1 MVLLA
6 IGSVVAP
13 DLVVLLTLESILVS
27 VNDIKLFSS
36 SIHSRLVIFHFKL
49 ESLFHLLLHELV
61 RCNIVVQHLEVVET
75 PKRLF
80 VLTNSLYFVEPFF
93 AHVSLHVTDLLLPFG
108 SLDELH
114 VDTLDLT
121 FYFMLLFKFELVN
134 LLTNGF
140 GTFHHT

>member
-1 MVLLA
+1 M
-6 IGSVVAP
+6 
-13 DLVVLLTLESILVS
+13 
-27 VNDIKLFSS
+27 
-36 SIHSRLVIFHFKL
+36 
-49 ESLFHLLLHELV
+49 
-61 RCNIVVQHLEVVET
+61 ET